1 VTHDA
6 MLRHPGSPWSSADY
20 LRAHSEAR
28 TRYWYASDCS
38 HYFGEAYPISI
49 NSTSGSGDDYRRTKV
64 RIFALIENSEERA
77 TNQATFVV
85 AHRSIIGLLFGSSS
99 PQLGIGRELGSR
111 NSNFHESL

>member
-1 VTHDA
+1 MTRDA

-28 TRYWYASDCS
+28 TRYWCASDCS
-38 HYFGEAYPISI
+38 HYFKEEYPISI
-49 NSTSGSGDDYRRTKV
+49 NSKSRSGDDSRRTKV
-64 RIFALIENSEERA
+64 RIFALVENSEELA

-85 AHRSIIGLLFGSSS
+85 AHRSINGLLFGSSS
-99 PQLGIGRELGSR
+99 LQLGIGRGLGSR